1 MTVVQKQPKTV
12 SADEL
17 FTEDPDT
24 PASEI
29 VYDVMNMPTNGRLVS
44 AENISYPRNQ
54 FTQKDVNEGKIVY
67 FHDGDAKSV
76 DDFYFR
82 VSDGKYQPIYRHF
95 RIHIIPLD
103 VKLVNRTDI
112 EIQQGTRVAY
122 ITSAN
127 LGTRTNGQ
135 RSFTYYNITTEPQGG
150 RLYMNDA
157 PASMFSQV
165 SLLIK
170 TILNNSI
177 DPWFMLALLR
187 LSYDIP

>member
-1 MTVVQKQPKTV
+1 MLTDSPSMTVVQKQPKTI
-12 SADEL
+12 SAEEL
-17 FTEDPDT
+17 FTEDADT

-44 AENISYPRNQ
+44 AENITYPRNQ
-54 FTQKDVNEGKIVY
+54 FSQRDINEGKIVY

-95 RIHIIPLD
+95 RIHIIPLEI
-103 VKLVNRTDI
+103 KLVNRTDI

-122 ITSAN
+122 ITSTH

-135 RSFTYYNITTEPQGG
+135 RSFTYYNISKEPQGG

-165 SLLIK
+165 HSCILSSTFHILYK
-170 TILNNSI
+170 TI
-177 DPWFMLALLR
+177 
-187 LSYDIP
+187 

>member
-103 VKLVNRTDI
+103 VKLVNRTYI

-165 SLLIK
+165 NIYWLKLYEIHPS
-170 TILNNSI
+170 
-177 DPWFMLALLR
+177 FV
-187 LSYDIP
+187 